1 MSHANN
7 QKTSHQAVFHRAFRP
22 SFTSAAALSIICPT
36 ACRPIY
42 NRKMSVTLAENA
54 SILTQAH
61 LRDIRTTTLPNG
73 LLVLTESMPHLRSVA
88 MGVWIDCGS
97 RDESPQVNG
106 ISHFIEHMVFKGTTT
121 RSASQFAREVDGI
134 GGNLD
139 AFTGKETIC
148 FNIKVLDENVPAAL
162 DLLTDLV
169 LHPTFSPDDIAKE
182 QGVILE
188 EIKMDEDNPD
198 YLVHELFTQNF
209 WKNDALGR
217 PILGTAKTVSSFNQQ
232 IVLSEYAR
240 RFTPAN
246 MVFTAAGNLD
256 HNDFVSQV
264 ESAFASLSASS
275 NEKIARPNP
284 PQTFPHI
291 TLKNKKS
298 LEQVQFCLAV
308 PAPPVASPE
317 RYTAYLLNSIL
328 GGGMSSRLFQSI
340 REERGL
346 AYSIYSE
353 LNPFRDTGSLA
364 VYAGCSTTNT
374 REVLALTLAELTRIK
389 REPVTAEELDRAKNQ
404 IKGNMVLGLETSG
417 SRMSSLARQQMYWG
431 RFFSLDEITTQ
442 IDRVTAPDIQRLAND
457 LLHPDALALT
467 LLGNLGPLKL
477 TRPDLAC

>member
-1 MSHANN
+1 M
-7 QKTSHQAVFHRAFRP
+7 
-22 SFTSAAALSIICPT
+22 
-36 ACRPIY
+36 PI
-42 NRKMSVTLAENA
+42 SVPVAENA
-54 SILTQAH
+54 TLSASAPH

-73 LLVLTESMPHLRSVA
+73 LLVLTERMPHLRSVA

-97 RDESPQVNG
+97 RDESPEVNG

-121 RSASQFAREVDGI
+121 RSASQFAREVDAI

-139 AFTGKETIC
+139 AFTGKETIG
-148 FNIKVLDENVPAAL
+148 FTLKVLDENVATAL

-169 LHPTFSPDDIAKE
+169 LHPTFSPEDIAKE

-209 WKNDALGR
+209 WPDDALGR
-217 PILGTAKTVSSFNQQ
+217 PILGTSKSVSSFSQK
-232 IVLSEYAR
+232 ILLDEYAR
-240 RFTPAN
+240 RFTPTN

-256 HNDFVSQV
+256 HDDFVEQV
-264 ESAFASLSASS
+264 AAAFTSLSASS
-275 NEKIARPNP
+275 SERIARHNP
-284 PQTFPHI
+284 PQTHPHI
-291 TLKNKKS
+291 TIKNKKS

-308 PAPPVASPE
+308 AAPAVADPS

-340 REERGL
+340 REDRGL

-353 LNPFRDTGSLA
+353 LNPFRDTGTLA
-364 VYAGCSTTNT
+364 VYAGCSADNT
-374 REVLALTLAELTRIK
+374 REVLSLTLAEFTRIK
-389 REPVTAEELDRAKNQ
+389 NELVTEEELDRAKNQ

-431 RFFSLDEITTQ
+431 RFFSLDEITAE
-442 IDRVTAPDIQRLAND
+442 IDRVTPEDIQRLAQD
-457 LLHPDALALT
+457 LLQPAKLAIT

-477 TRPDLAC
+477 TRPDLTC

>member
-1 MSHANN
+1 
-7 QKTSHQAVFHRAFRP
+7 
-22 SFTSAAALSIICPT
+22 
-36 ACRPIY
+36 
-42 NRKMSVTLAENA
+42 MSVALAENSA
-54 SILTQAH
+54 TLSTAH
-61 LRDIRTTTLPNG
+61 LRDIRTTTLANG
-73 LLVLTESMPHLRSVA
+73 LLVLTERMPHLRSVA
-88 MGVWIDCGS
+88 MGVWIDSGS
-97 RDESPQVNG
+97 RDETPEVNG

-121 RSASQFAREVDGI
+121 RSASQFAREVDAI

-169 LHPTFSPDDIAKE
+169 LHPTFDPSDLAKE

-209 WKNDALGR
+209 WKGDALGR
-217 PILGTAKTVSSFNQQ
+217 PILGTAKTVSSFNQS
-232 IVLSEYAR
+232 ILLDEYAK

-246 MVFTAAGNLD
+246 MVFTAAGNID
-256 HNDFVSQV
+256 HEAFVAQV
-264 ESAFASLSASS
+264 EAAFSSLSASS
-275 NEKIARPNP
+275 NSKLARTTAP
-284 PQTFPHI
+284 TAYPHI

-308 PAPPVASPE
+308 PALPVADPD
-317 RYTAYLLNSIL
+317 RYAAYLLNSIL

-364 VYAGCSTTNT
+364 VYAGCSIDRT
-374 REVLALTLAELTRIK
+374 REVLNLTLAELTRIK
-389 REPVTAEELDRAKNQ
+389 TDPVAPEELERAKNQ
-404 IKGNMVLGLETSG
+404 IKGNMVIGLESSS

-431 RFFSLDEITTQ
+431 RFFSLDEITTE
-442 IDRVTAPDIQRLAND
+442 IDRVTAADLQRLAQQ
-457 LLHPDALALT
+457 LLQPESLALT
-467 LLGNLGPLKL
+467 LLGNLGTLKL
-477 TRPDLAC
+477 DRADLAC